1 MAQTWLGR
9 VIPMPESF
17 DLSLMIDSVGKGRFS
32 IPFHRSELIG
42 SGITQTQTLQAPSAI
57 NRGEAPRRTANGT
70 QTGQSVDSN
79 AQALSSKS
87 QGRGKLVGHLSRP

>member
-1 MAQTWLGR
+1 MN
-9 VIPMPESF
+9 VNIPPPPPMVAKPYNTTVNAEA
-17 DLSLMIDSVGKGRFS
+17 
-32 IPFHRSELIG
+32 FHPAAAAALQSAG
-42 SGITQTQTLQAPSAI
+42 VTQTQTLQAPSAV

-87 QGRGKLVGHLSRP
+87 QGRGKLVDIKA